1 MQLRGVWVDSVRTAN
16 YPSASE
22 SVAATKL
29 LAQVDKVRNTEVTEA
44 STHEI
49 EISIRTLIDQYNARY
64 LENIQVD
71 SIYTPTN
78 AFPNEIKSWYFS
90 DLNFT
95 NIQKYI
101 IDTFEKLERNSYNT
115 QFEASNLCIDT
126 LDVLINYLNLIIFS
140 RLGHFLN
147 LRQKKLDD
155 CNSSDLVEKSNLVT
169 GDIFNG

>member
-16 YPSASE
+16 YPSASA

-90 DLNFT
+90 DLNLT

-101 IDTFEKLERNSYNT
+101 IETFENLQRNSYNT
-115 QFEASNLCIDT
+115 QIETSNRCIDT
-126 LDVLINYLNLIIFS
+126 VYVLVDYFNLVIFT
-140 RLGHFLN
+140 RLGRCIK

-155 CNSSDLVEKSNLVT
+155 CNSSNSEKSNLVT
-169 GDIFNG
+169 GDYFNG